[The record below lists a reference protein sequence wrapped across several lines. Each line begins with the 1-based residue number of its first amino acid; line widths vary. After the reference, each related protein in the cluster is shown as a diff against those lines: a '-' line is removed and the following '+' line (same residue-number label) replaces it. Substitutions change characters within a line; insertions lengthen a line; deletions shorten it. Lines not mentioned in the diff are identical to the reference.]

1 MHKIVD
7 IYNELVLRWKSESP
21 SFWKSARNLALSIGG
36 GAVAVVMA
44 DSTFNLVALGVS
56 PFVFKVAGY
65 AIVFCAAVGLSA
77 QITKK

>member
-7 IYNELVLRWKSESP
+7 IYNELVLRWKAESP
-21 SFWKSARNLALSIGG
+21 SFWKSARNLAISIGG
-36 GAVAVVMA
+36 GAVAIVMA

-56 PFVFKVAGY
+56 PFVFKAAGY

>member
-1 MHKIVD
+1 MNKIIE

-21 SFWKSARNLALSIGG
+21 SFWKKARNISVSVGAS
-36 GAVAVVMA
+36 AVAIIMA
-44 DSTFNLVALGVS
+44 DSTFNLVAIGVS

-65 AIVFCAAVGLSA
+65 VIVFCAAVGLSA